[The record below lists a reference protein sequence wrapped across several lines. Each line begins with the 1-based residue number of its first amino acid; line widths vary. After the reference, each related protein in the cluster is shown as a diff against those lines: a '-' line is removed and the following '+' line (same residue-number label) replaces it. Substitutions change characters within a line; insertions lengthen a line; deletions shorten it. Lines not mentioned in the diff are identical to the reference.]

1 MEDAL
6 QDDPNDAELAA
17 PEFRARLERLS
28 LSQSALA
35 VRLRDLGDD
44 RSVETILR
52 SIQRMATGDA
62 RVSGEMKVILRL
74 LEQSQLRLRRLANSV
89 QWVDHQDGTVTAEA
103 DDFSIFMRA
112 ESRSRWSIS
121 VRHRDGYSPPWPRWE
136 TSLEQAKARALLAIE
151 HGHADLAEIAADRA
165 QQQ

>member
-1 MEDAL
+1 MVGDP
-6 QDDPNDAELAA
+6 QDEPGEVQVVAA
-17 PEFRARLERLS
+17 EFRSQLENLC
-28 LSQSALA
+28 LTQSALA

-74 LEQSQLRLRRLANSV
+74 LQQNQHRGAHLAASV
-89 QWVDHQDGTVTAEA
+89 DWLDHPDGTVTAQA
-103 DDFSIFMRA
+103 DDFSIFLRP
-112 ESRSRWSIS
+112 ESRGRWAIS
-121 VRHRDGYSPPWPRWE
+121 VRHRDGYSPPWPRWVS
-136 TSLEQAKARALLAIE
+136 SLEQAKTRAVLAIE

-165 QQQ
+165 Q